1 MDEDE
6 FYNNLE
12 ALIEESK
19 RQVYLERVLE
29 TIQEKSKKY
38 PCYNYTSLVIPS
50 DSSSENGYG
59 TSNDIGEMLHLHKDD
74 EMDALKQRL
83 SERKGRRR
91 TGGNE
96 KCRKVNE
103 RTWSCER
110 NKQLTKKTNREN
122 TKRSRKNRGNIRDFI
137 NLEKEIFIARTLMYK
152 KKGKLDDIYDYI
164 NRKEKIIGN
173 LNKNMHRESARFQE
187 SLVQNFKRTEDLI
200 RKFEEISARKRKRKN
215 QAQLLNIEIS
225 KLDVELE
232 KKEEKIK
239 ELDKYKKFL
248 NKLASSDKLEDNP
261 TDNTDKWVGQNG
273 GEDYEKGG
281 KDGKDGKD
289 EKDGKDGKDGDE
301 DGDNF
306 TKKMQKYINNSQL
319 LIDSFNLLE
328 ENHLQLIDDTQNAE
342 YELEENEKKYEEK
355 KKNIVTKHNEID
367 IKIEKVYNTI
377 KQYKGKITEHELA
390 LKNCKEHISFENIN
404 NKIDYICNQFS
415 YDMNSNEIM
424 KKLQIVENKIYSY
437 IAILTKY
444 TEENSQLVYAYQRER
459 EQERRKQMRFEINLD
474 RKGNKQ
480 NRQSKKANNK
490 ALAANLKDSSPYA
503 LLSVHKHPK
512 IGSTTNF
519 GKITS
524 PKFQLMQ
531 SSAMQ
536 QIYI

>member
-1 MDEDE
+1 MDKDE

-12 ALIEESK
+12 ALIERSK
-19 RQVYLERVLE
+19 RQIMEKERLIITGKERELE
-29 TIQEKSKKY
+29 TIQEKSKQY

-110 NKQLTKKTNREN
+110 NKQLTKKTTREN
-122 TKRSRKNRGNIRDFI
+122 MKRSRKNRGNIREFI

-173 LNKNMHRESARFQE
+173 LNKNMHREAARFQE
-187 SLVQNFKRTEDLI
+187 SLVENFKKTEDLI
-200 RKFEEISARKRKRKN
+200 RKFEEVSARKRKRKN

-261 TDNTDKWVGQNG
+261 MGNTDKWVGQNG
-273 GEDYEKGG
+273 GEDEEEDGNGGNGG
-281 KDGKDGKD
+281 KDGKDGND
-289 EKDGKDGKDGDE
+289 GNDGKGGNDARDGDE

-355 KKNIVTKHNEID
+355 KKYIVTKHNEID

-490 ALAANLKDSSPYA
+490 ALAANLKD
-503 LLSVHKHPK
+503 KK
-512 IGSTTNF
+512 EKREN
-519 GKITS
+519 
-524 PKFQLMQ
+524 
-531 SSAMQ
+531 
-536 QIYI
+536 IYTLFERDLFK